1 MVEISKLPKAWEN
14 ASGDVAN
21 CVSFAFDWLKKMVCE
36 LSTNHRA
43 TKKKTREIPDH

>member
-1 MVEISKLPKAWEN
+1 MVEISKLPEAREN
-14 ASGDVAN
+14 ASGEIATRA
-21 CVSFAFDWLKKMVCE
+21 SFASDWLKKMACE